1 VVGKLALEAT
11 STEVPAVVR
20 RDGSETG
27 APGVR
32 AANPKAAQR
41 ARAEYPSVMLLQ
53 GNCTGKAARLLQAAG
68 LLPIVT
74 NLVAA
79 LRAKEAAA

>member
-1 VVGKLALEAT
+1 
-11 STEVPAVVR
+11 
-20 RDGSETG
+20 
-27 APGVR
+27 
-32 AANPKAAQR
+32 
-41 ARAEYPSVMLLQ
+41 MLLQ